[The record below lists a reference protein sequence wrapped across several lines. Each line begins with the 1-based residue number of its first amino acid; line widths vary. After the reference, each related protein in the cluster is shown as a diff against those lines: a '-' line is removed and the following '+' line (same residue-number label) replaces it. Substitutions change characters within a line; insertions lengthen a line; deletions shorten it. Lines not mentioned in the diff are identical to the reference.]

1 MNRESLCSLSRA
13 TIQYLYFH
21 PLDPLPYKINN
32 QRPMFSGKDT
42 KYLESKWNE
51 LPEEVQEAA
60 KTLGFTSD
68 TWDEQSNDIYKR
80 KWKKLST
87 DQKEAA
93 EILGW
98 DEDCRCE
105 EQ

>member
-1 MNRESLCSLSRA
+1 MNRESLCHCISLSRA
-13 TIQYLYFH
+13 TI
-21 PLDPLPYKINN
+21 PLVSPSGSFAI